1 MDVSDKISSYNDFQ
15 GMAELRAKAQ
25 RDQGGALDEVATQFE
40 GMFLN
45 MMLKE
50 MRKTVPES
58 ELFNSSALRMFT
70 DMQDQQMA
78 LAMAKQGPLGFADM
92 LKQNLA
98 GQLPSG
104 ESEIQFEAALQHL
117 QQSARAFQLN
127 SATQAFELP
136 KAGSAEMALDAYQ
149 SIDKGW

>member
-1 MDVSDKISSYNDFQ
+1 
-15 GMAELRAKAQ
+15 
-25 RDQGGALDEVATQFE
+25 
-40 GMFLN
+40 
-45 MMLKE
+45 
-50 MRKTVPES
+50 
-58 ELFNSSALRMFT
+58 
-70 DMQDQQMA
+70 
-78 LAMAKQGPLGFADM
+78 M

-104 ESEIQFEAALQHL
+104 ESEIKFEAALQHL

-136 KAGSAEMALDAYQ
+136 KAGSAEMALDVYQ